1 MIIRFL
7 LCNMFVQGAQGV
19 CLSSFSL
26 LDVGWL
32 VSWLA
37 GQFICWMVWL
47 DLLVGLVRFVG

>member
-1 MIIRFL
+1 MMIRFL

-37 GQFICWMVWL
+37 GQLICWMVLL
-47 DLLVGLVRFVG
+47 DLLVGLVRFDG